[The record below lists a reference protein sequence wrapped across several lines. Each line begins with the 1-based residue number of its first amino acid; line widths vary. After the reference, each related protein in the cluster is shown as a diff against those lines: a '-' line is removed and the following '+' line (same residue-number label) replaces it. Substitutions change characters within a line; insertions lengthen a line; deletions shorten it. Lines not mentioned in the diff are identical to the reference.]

1 MYKKYTLP
9 LSIFVVFENIN
20 PVVWTSESF
29 YPNSYILYINK
40 SWFYS
45 INTFFKNEVF
55 LSNSTL
61 LENSAIDN
69 KKSFD
74 FLDRI
79 GFNLRNR
86 ILLFYVYY
94 FFTIKT
100 KLLLFTTFNNSNL
113 SKISSIDKIY
123 KSASWLE
130 RETGEMFR
138 ISYTKKTDT
147 RRLLLDYSKTENP
160 LLKDYP
166 VEGFNDAFYSLFE
179 DQVVYNNSTV
189 VEL

>member
-1 MYKKYTLP
+1 
-9 LSIFVVFENIN
+9 
-20 PVVWTSESF
+20 
-29 YPNSYILYINK
+29 
-40 SWFYS
+40 
-45 INTFFKNEVF
+45 
-55 LSNSTL
+55 
-61 LENSAIDN
+61 LENSAVDN

-74 FLDRI
+74 FLNRV
-79 GFNLRNR
+79 GFSLKNR

-94 FFTIKT
+94 FYTLKT
-100 KLLLFTTFNNSNL
+100 KLLLFSTFNNNTL
-113 SKISSIDKIY
+113 SKVVSIDKLY

-138 ISYTKKTDT
+138 ISYEQKIDT
-147 RRLLLDYSKTENP
+147 RRLLLDYSKSENP

>member
-1 MYKKYTLP
+1 
-9 LSIFVVFENIN
+9 
-20 PVVWTSESF
+20 
-29 YPNSYILYINK
+29 LYINK

-45 INTFFKNEVF
+45 INIFFKNEVF

-61 LENSAIDN
+61 LENSAVDN

-74 FLDRI
+74 FLNKV
-79 GFNLRNR
+79 GFSLKNR
-86 ILLFYVYY
+86 ILLFYIYY
-94 FFTIKT
+94 FYTLKT
-100 KLLLFTTFNNSNL
+100 KLILFSTFNNNSL
-113 SKISSIDKIY
+113 SKITSIDKLY

-138 ISYTKKTDT
+138 ISYEQKTDT
-147 RRLLLDYSKTENP
+147 RRLLLDYSKSENP
-160 LLKDYP
+160 LLKDFP